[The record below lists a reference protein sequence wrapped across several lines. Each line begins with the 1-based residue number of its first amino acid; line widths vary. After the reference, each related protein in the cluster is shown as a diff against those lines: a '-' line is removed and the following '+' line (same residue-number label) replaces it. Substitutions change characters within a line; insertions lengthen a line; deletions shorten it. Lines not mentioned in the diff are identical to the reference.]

1 MTNLEL
7 YHQHL
12 TTIALTVNRMNRFLP
27 EVYFDG
33 ERIEFGIVDTA
44 IIDGF
49 GDPVFVAE
57 PSTLMEAIETAYRW
71 TLNPEQATGNDWAG
85 VLR

>member
-1 MTNLEL
+1 MTNLEM

-12 TTIALTVNRMNRFLP
+12 NTIALTVNKSNRFQP

-33 ERIEFGIVDTA
+33 TRLEFSIVDTA
-44 IIDGF
+44 TTDGF
-49 GDPVFVAE
+49 GDPVTVAL

-71 TLNPEQATGNDWAG
+71 TLVPAMAENDWSG
-85 VLR
+85 LVLR